1 MFKFVKIFF
10 VVLLYWYVVRYQK
23 SYPADFVFYLAS
35 ILFFLS
41 IIFSLFYKNKHR
53 VNIFL
58 ISALSSLSM
67 IFALYAH
74 FLIGILTFFTF
85 SLILF
90 FYCYVFISFKIDQ

>member
-23 SYPADFVFYLAS
+23 SSPADFLFYLSS

-41 IIFSLFYKNKHR
+41 IIFSLFHKNKHR

-58 ISALSSLSM
+58 IIALSNISM

-74 FLIGILTFFTF
+74 FLSGILTFFTF

-90 FYCYVFISFKIDQ
+90 FYCFLFISYKKG